1 MLWLI
6 IGGIASGKSLFAE
19 RLAAS
24 VGRAGIQ
31 MHDLHGRPAPGM
43 GTSVSESAAGA
54 AAAGGKGFPDK
65 DGFAWLRTEADAS
78 LASKLRAVNR
88 ESNPF
93 RSDRVVVV
101 DSLSGWLRDRF
112 LDAGPAGTPPSE
124 PIPSSVDLALEEL
137 MGELLSFQGKLIVV
151 SEEPALGLFRDAWA
165 EGYAYR
171 LAGAQR
177 RLSERSR
184 KTYRLT
190 AGIASEVKGYR
201 VAREEFES

>member
-24 VGRAGIQ
+24 VGRAGIR
-31 MHDLHGRPAPGM
+31 MHDLHGCPASETGAS
-43 GTSVSESAAGA
+43 GEVSARAGE
-54 AAAGGKGFPDK
+54 KRSRDK

-112 LDAGPAGTPPSE
+112 SDAAPAGTAPPE
-124 PIPSSVDLALEEL
+124 PIPPSVDLALEEL

-151 SEEPALGLFRDAWA
+151 SEEPALGLFRDAWT

-201 VAREEFES
+201 VAREDIES